1 MLHHTQQANKEDKL
15 GVPANLVEHRLQ
27 KSRSRSQK
35 GKQRLRP
42 EKAEESSATLTAKPG
57 EKKKTVKTELF

>member
-1 MLHHTQQANKEDKL
+1 MLHHTQQANKEDKP

-35 GKQRLRP
+35 GKKRLRP
-42 EKAEESSATLTAKPG
+42 EKVEESSATLTAKPG
-57 EKKKTVKTELF
+57 EKKNP